1 MTKRLLIYGTL
12 IAVLTL
18 AWAAAHYC
26 STELSA
32 VLWHIRHGSHAE
44 IEGIRLTV
52 PLTYEADD
60 PGGLPSL
67 SIMKLAGHL
76 SGPGG
81 IIMIDLR
88 SRLSLEALEAADAP
102 ARQRGIKPEID
113 QVRLGDRP
121 ATFAGRRGKCVEY
134 RTEVM
139 QPRLQGFE
147 IVCGFEGDVSVQF
160 IGSSNLRDDVYNIIQ
175 TAEPAKRKN

>member
-1 MTKRLLIYGTL
+1 
-12 IAVLTL
+12 
-18 AWAAAHYC
+18 
-26 STELSA
+26 
-32 VLWHIRHGSHAE
+32 
-44 IEGIRLTV
+44 
-52 PLTYEADD
+52 
-60 PGGLPSL
+60 
-67 SIMKLAGHL
+67 MKLAGHL

-175 TAEPAKRKN
+175 TAEPVKRKN